1 MALKLRNIAQLSYM
15 AASKSTG
22 ASRECQIL
30 DTNYCTMR
38 PNVVKR
44 QPKKSDELK
53 LAVERCRHML
63 LDKMYE
69 DGIPGLVI
77 AVSVDGKITWE
88 HGFGYSDVE
97 NRIFANSNTV
107 MRIGS
112 ISKSITVAAVG
123 KLIEDGL
130 LDLDKP
136 VSQYVEAWP
145 NHHPPITT
153 RQLMSHTSG
162 IRHYN
167 RNKPNANESDSNY
180 FDSNDFQSKATLN
193 VENSSNKNRDIQL
206 VYDKSLESN
215 PGKVYSKYDERYI
228 DKKFSS
234 VTESLDLF
242 KNDPLLHEPG
252 SKFYYTTHGFT
263 LLSAVMEA
271 VTGLKFDD
279 YIRTIF
285 KDLKLSKT
293 SLDENDTIICNR
305 SKYYLQDKN
314 RGLINAPNI
323 DNSCK
328 LAGGGF
334 LSNVADLVKFGN
346 AMIST
351 SPKRFLK
358 KETIQMLW
366 YPVVFYS
373 PSSPRKKLM
382 VLSNIN
388 DTAYYG
394 MGWFIMNPPNKYTF
408 CKDQRYFVCHTG
420 GAIGTS
426 SVLLILPKDVPME
439 HEPRV
444 NGGAKYTAKHNGK
457 NIDTPE
463 QPPSSL
469 SEGVVVSI
477 ICNTSSVGMTK
488 LALDIAK
495 VFEKLRLAAGRPNK
509 AQDIYQS

>member
-167 RNKPNANESDSNY
+167 RNKPNENEKN
-180 FDSNDFQSKATLN
+180 SKN
-193 VENSSNKNRDIQL
+193 IENSDTQ
-206 VYDKSLESN
+206 VVDDKTPESN
-215 PGKVYSKYDERYI
+215 PDKGYTKYDERYI
-228 DKKFSS
+228 DKRFSS
-234 VTESLDLF
+234 VTESLGLF

-252 SKFYYTTHGFT
+252 SKFHYTTHGFT

-285 KDLKLSKT
+285 KDLRLSKT
-293 SLDENDTIICNR
+293 SIDENDKIICNR

-334 LSNVADLVKFGN
+334 LSNAADLVKFGN

-394 MGWFIMNPPNKYTF
+394 MGWFIMNPPNTYTF
-408 CKDQRYFVCHTG
+408 CKDQRYFVCHPG
-420 GAIGTS
+420 GAIGAT
-426 SVLLILPKDVPME
+426 SVLLILPKDVPIE

-457 NIDTPE
+457 NIDAPE

-495 VFEKLRLAAGRPNK
+495 VFEKLRLAGGRPNQ